1 MIINVNEA
9 QGVVLDWLVAK
20 AQKIEVVAW
29 ITEDR
34 KAYFVVLKE
43 DFTDKLPTTF
53 YGDPESTYY
62 PSARWDQAG
71 PIIESHAISLNF
83 DNDPGYLWAAWTPAP
98 LRDEAEAFGY
108 GNAMLIAA
116 MRCYVISKLGDQVE
130 VPDEIGKN

>member
-9 QGVVLDWLVAK
+9 EGVVLDWLVAR
-20 AQKIEVVAW
+20 AEGMESRVEYAPLSCANLYYYTEQGEGYFDW
-29 ITEDR
+29 I
-34 KAYFVVLKE
+34 
-43 DFTDKLPTTF
+43 PTRDWT
-53 YGDPESTYY
+53 
-62 PSARWDQAG
+62 QAG

-108 GNAMLIAA
+108 GNSMLIAA

-130 VPDEIGKN
+130 VPEELCQS